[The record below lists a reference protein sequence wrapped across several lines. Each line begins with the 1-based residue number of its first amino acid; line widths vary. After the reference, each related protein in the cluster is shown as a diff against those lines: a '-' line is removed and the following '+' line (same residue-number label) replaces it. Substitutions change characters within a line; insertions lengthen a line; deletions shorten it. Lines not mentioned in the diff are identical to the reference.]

1 MKHLFCLLALFVGVG
16 LFLAPTN
23 CLHAAIFT
31 VTTTNISGPGSLPV
45 AIAQANA
52 TPGDNEIN
60 ISVTNTITLG
70 VGLPTVTNSVAI
82 TGVAIAPTVISG
94 GGTLSLFSFAAGTT
108 NSLSNLALVNGST
121 TGSGA
126 AISNSSALSVSSCL
140 ITNNSA
146 TYNFGGAI
154 FNSGIMAISTSV
166 ISGNR
171 AGTGGAIYNSG
182 KMALN
187 NSLMSGNKA
196 TNGGAIFNGG
206 SLAISILTISNNL
219 AVAGYVSSFGG
230 GIYNTG
236 ILTVS
241 KSTFAVNSVNGAT
254 NSGGGSVGGLGFGGA
269 LFISSGTAAI
279 TNTTFFQNAAIGGNG
294 GMFGSDGRGGAV
306 YVQNYGYC
314 ILVNCTLA
322 NNLSQGGTGGSAQGY
337 GMGGGIYNYPG
348 VNPGTVSLLNTIV
361 AGNSAFSSPDL
372 GGPFV
377 SGGVNLI
384 GNNQGAT
391 GLSLFDFQN
400 VAANL
405 GPLQNNGG
413 PTLTCL
419 PLPGSFAIGYGT
431 STGAPTTDQRGV
443 PRPQGGAFD
452 IGAVQVVAGSPYV
465 TGGAMVKGSG
475 FNLNTIF
482 DVTNSYRIQTST
494 NLTTWIDLITNG
506 SGGGKLFIDTAAT
519 NLNRR
524 FYRTAIP

>member
-1 MKHLFCLLALFVGVG
+1 MKNLFHLPALVVGFA
-16 LFLAPTN
+16 LITD
-23 CLHAAIFT
+23 CLHAATFT

-45 AIAQANA
+45 AITQANA
-52 TPGDNEIN
+52 TPGKNQIN

-82 TGVAIAPTVISG
+82 TGVATAPTVISG
-94 GGTLSLFSFAAGTT
+94 GGTLSLFTFAAGAT
-108 NSLSNLALVNGST
+108 NSLSNLVLVNGRT

-126 AISNSSALSVSSCL
+126 AISNSSTLSVSSCL
-140 ITNNSA
+140 ITNHSA
-146 TYNFGGAI
+146 LNGFGGAI
-154 FNSGIMAISTSV
+154 FNRGIMAIYTSV
-166 ISGNR
+166 ISGNQ

-182 KMALN
+182 TMTLN

-219 AVAGYVSSFGG
+219 AVAGYESSFGG

-236 ILTVS
+236 VLTVA
-241 KSTFAVNSVNGAT
+241 KSTFAVNRVNGAT

-269 LFISSGTAAI
+269 IFVSSGTAAI
-279 TNTTFFQNAAIGGNG
+279 TNTTFVQNAAIGGNG

-322 NNLSQGGTGGSAQGY
+322 NNLSQGGTGASAQGY
-337 GMGGGIYNYPG
+337 GNGGGIYNYPA

-361 AGNSAFSSPDL
+361 AGNSAYSSPDL

-377 SGGVNLI
+377 SSGVNLI

-391 GLSLFDFQN
+391 GLSVFDFQN
-400 VAANL
+400 VSASL
-405 GPLQNNGG
+405 GTLQNNGG
-413 PTLTCL
+413 TTLTCA

-431 STGAPTTDQRGV
+431 GTGAPTTDQRGV

-452 IGAVQVVAGSPYV
+452 IGAVQVVTNAPYI
-465 TGGAMVKGSG
+465 TSGAMVSGSG

-482 DVTNSYRIQTST
+482 DATNSYQIQAST
-494 NLTTWIDLITNG
+494 NLTTWVSLITNS
-506 SGGGKLFIDTAAT
+506 SGGILNYTDTAAT

-524 FYRTAIP
+524 FYRAVKP